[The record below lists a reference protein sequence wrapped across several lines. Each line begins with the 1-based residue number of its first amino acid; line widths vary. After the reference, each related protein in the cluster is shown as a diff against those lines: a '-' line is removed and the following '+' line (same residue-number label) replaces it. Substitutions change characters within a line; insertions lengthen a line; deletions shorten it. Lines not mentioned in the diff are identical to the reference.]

1 MGEDW
6 RHILLSKGGVAVPN
20 RMNFRTSSKGGAGG
34 HFHSKNSKTVIHSAL

>member
-20 RMNFRTSSKGGAGG
+20 DEFSDKFQMGGPG
-34 HFHSKNSKTVIHSAL
+34 VIFTPKIPKR